1 MSVVPPMVAIITPTK
16 NRLELLCETMNSVQ
30 AQTFD
35 AWEHIVVDDGSDDGT
50 AEEVQR
56 RAALDPRIRFIRR
69 TGNRTGANVCRNLGI
84 ENSRSDLIVFLDSDD
99 LLRPGCLELRL
110 EIMKSQF
117 RFGFLGI

>member
-56 RAALDPRIRFIRR
+56 RSAA
-69 TGNRTGANVCRNLGI
+69 
-84 ENSRSDLIVFLDSDD
+84 
-99 LLRPGCLELRL
+99 
-110 EIMKSQF
+110 
-117 RFGFLGI
+117 